1 MRPINPRG
9 GSRIGIDGLTMPIDV
24 KDRSKVLSSLWLW
37 LPQSSRKAGE
47 SFCEENICSNA
58 GQFSQKSLGV
68 AVAVGPMPIGQQR
81 QSLTGVATKIPGSSQ
96 SHGFQKE

>member
-1 MRPINPRG
+1 
-9 GSRIGIDGLTMPIDV
+9 MPIDV

-37 LPQSSRKAGE
+37 LPQSSRKAGQ

>member
-1 MRPINPRG
+1 
-9 GSRIGIDGLTMPIDV
+9 MPIDV

-47 SFCEENICSNA
+47 SFCVENIRSNA

-68 AVAVGPMPIGQQR
+68 VVAVGPIPFGQQR